1 MLIHYINLPY
11 RMAERAPRSVSVYLD
26 PPEYHAVKRIAK
38 TQERSVT
45 KILERWIRE
54 RLAQE
59 NNGRPGADQ

>member
-38 TQERSVT
+38 DEERSVT
-45 KILERWIRE
+45 KVLERWIRE

-59 NNGRPGADQ
+59 RARPPNGGS